1 MYEIILGEIIAC
13 VCVMYGLYSA
23 NKYLLSAKI
32 IKESEKLQAEAR
44 KLQAKINYT
53 SGERQNDVSSGIE
66 QMGVDGI
73 IDALGIPAMFKP
85 IAKGFVDNLLKDPE
99 KLKEMAAK
107 FGVNLDGMSSEK
119 TKGPYL

>member
-53 SGERQNDVSSGIE
+53 QGERQSDVSDTIE
-66 QMGVDGI
+66 TMGVEGI

-85 IAKGFVDNLLKDPE
+85 IAKGFIDNLMKDPE

-107 FGVNLDGMSSEK
+107 FGVNLDGMSAETS
-119 TKGPYL
+119 KGPYL